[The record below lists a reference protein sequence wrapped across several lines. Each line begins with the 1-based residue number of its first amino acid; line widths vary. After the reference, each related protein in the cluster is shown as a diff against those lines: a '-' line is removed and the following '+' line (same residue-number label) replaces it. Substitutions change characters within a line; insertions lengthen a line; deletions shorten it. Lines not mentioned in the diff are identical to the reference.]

1 MRFVWAVVA
10 FVLATVLIGAGIAQ
24 RTLFVG
30 PSSQEMSLTTSQ
42 PEAYT
47 LIDSAVLRT
56 QAGQQT
62 LIIRGHGDLFAAYG
76 RTADLQAWLS
86 DADYNSITL
95 DEQGE
100 PVSAVIEATV
110 EEEAE
115 TPPADDAS
123 ADDASAEGEEA
134 AGRDPAG
141 SDLWLA
147 SFSEQD
153 QIITDTQLPEGT
165 SFLVARDGAQDA
177 PEDIVVSWPLD
188 NSTPLAGPLVA
199 AGIAVL
205 AVGIVLYILA
215 IRHQRRGRGP
225 RRKGVGPLP
234 VTEPIDLSV
243 EAPADREAIEA
254 PKDSDSDPAEDE
266 TGAGGPATQKPDDE
280 RRGSAGTAQRSALRR
295 RRLALPALALAA
307 VVMTGCSADSW
318 PQFGAES
325 ATPTPTPTVIAPE
338 NQKPPAVTEVQ
349 AARILQSISDTLASA
364 DADLDIDLAATR
376 LDGIA
381 LEARRTDYTLREKLS
396 DRALPAAIPAD
407 DVEIL
412 LPQANDGWPR
422 TVLVLSQSAGDDS
435 VAPVILTMTQA
446 DPWSNYKVTDMA
458 EMHASVELP
467 EVAPAWL
474 GTTLVPPDSTF
485 LTVAP
490 GEIAAAFA
498 DVVDAGEK
506 SSWYDSFDDAAL
518 EVATAI
524 QESRQAVVQSLA
536 DNDASETSKTAFG
549 IDPSDEDPVS
559 LATLDSGAI
568 VAVSFVETQKI
579 TPTSGD
585 AAIRFGDNPEIK
597 ALTGVE
603 ESAKGVTATYSLQ
616 VFFAVP
622 TQGSGEQIR
631 LLAVHQ
637 DILGAKVIK

>member
-10 FVLATVLIGAGIAQ
+10 FVLATLLIGAGIAQ

-30 PSSQEMSLTTSQ
+30 PSSQEMSLETTE
-42 PEAYT
+42 PAAFT
-47 LIDSAVLRT
+47 LIDSEVLRT

-62 LIIRGHGDLFAAYG
+62 LIIRGEGELFAAYG
-76 RTADLQAWLS
+76 RTTDLEAWLS
-86 DADYNSITL
+86 DTEYNAITL
-95 DEQGE
+95 GDEGE
-100 PVSAVIEATV
+100 PVSALVTAEV
-110 EEEAE
+110 EEESEGGE
-115 TPPADDAS
+115 TAAPSDD
-123 ADDASAEGEEA
+123 EEA
-134 AGRDPAG
+134 AVGRNPAG

-147 SFSEQD
+147 SFAEQD
-153 QIITDTQLPEGT
+153 QIITDTQLPEGM
-165 SFLVARDGAQDA
+165 SFLVARDGTQDA
-177 PEDIVVSWPLD
+177 PDDIVVSWPLD

-199 AGIAVL
+199 GGGLVL
-205 AVGIVLYILA
+205 LIGIVLYILA

-225 RRKGVGPLP
+225 RRKGPGPLP

-243 EAPADREAIEA
+243 ESPADRAAIEG
-254 PKDSDSDPAEDE
+254 PAED
-266 TGAGGPATQKPDDE
+266 ASRPAEDARPDDASTPAPSSDERTGRAE
-280 RRGSAGTAQRSALRR
+280 RRSSTPR
-295 RRLALPALALAA
+295 RRLAIPALALTAIM
-307 VVMTGCSADSW
+307 MTGCSADSW

-349 AARILQSISDTLASA
+349 AARILQSISETLATA

-376 LDGIA
+376 LDGVA
-381 LEARRTDYTLREKLS
+381 LDARRTDYTLREKLS
-396 DRALPAAIPAD
+396 DRALPAAIPVD
-407 DVEIL
+407 DIEIL

-422 TVLVLSQSAGDDS
+422 TVLALTQSAGDDS
-435 VAPVILTMTQA
+435 VAPVILTMTQL
-446 DPWSNYKVTDMA
+446 DPWSNYKITDIA

-485 LTVAP
+485 LTVSP
-490 GEIAAAFA
+490 GEIGAAFS

-506 SSWYDSFDDAAL
+506 SSWYDAFDEAAI

-524 QESRQAVVQSLA
+524 QASRQTVVKSLA
-536 DNDASETSKTAFG
+536 DAGAAETSKTAFG
-549 IDPSDEDPVS
+549 IEPTDLDPVS

-568 VAVSFVETQKI
+568 VAVSFVETQTI

-603 ESAKGVTATYSLQ
+603 ESAKGVTTTYSLQ
-616 VFFAVP
+616 AFFAVP